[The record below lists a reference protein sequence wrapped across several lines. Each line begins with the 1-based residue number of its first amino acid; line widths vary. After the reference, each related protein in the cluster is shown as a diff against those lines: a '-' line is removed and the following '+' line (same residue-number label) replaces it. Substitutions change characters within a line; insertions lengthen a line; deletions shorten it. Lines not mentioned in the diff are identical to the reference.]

1 MAKSNAGEKQT
12 QTTNNQALTIER
24 KQFNKH
30 QK

>member
-1 MAKSNAGEKQT
+1 LLEK
-12 QTTNNQALTIER
+12 N